1 MRVRGL
7 AVRSFVGASA
17 VAMSLVGAGLLGGCN
32 KAAVDAQK
40 LAKQAQSIQGED
52 PKGASEMYK
61 QAAQMDPTNH
71 KILGNLAVLYERQ
84 KDWNN
89 AAETYAKAA
98 AIDDTFANYHFR
110 RGYALMELALKDPGK
125 AGLDKAKDPL
135 KKAVAKDANIAAAL
149 FYLGKVHYELDE
161 EQEALEV
168 LTKAIETRS
177 DQLHYYVELANIYLN
192 LGMAEQG
199 QAVALEGQKI
209 APQIKFENENDKI
222 DGVNAWYFLALLEA
236 KSAEL
241 LNKPDDKIKALE
253 KTRTIPNP
261 KNGARDSEYQL
272 ALAYADKGQPQDA
285 CQALA
290 SYLKT
295 PAGKTPE
302 QQESRKDAEGKK
314 FTWKCP

>member
-1 MRVRGL
+1 MRVRGRGIHV
-7 AVRSFVGASA
+7 ASGSFVGALVA
-17 VAMSLVGAGLLGGCN
+17 VFGLLSGGCN

-98 AIDDTFANYHFR
+98 ALDDTFANYHFR
-110 RGYALMELALKDPGK
+110 RGYALMELAMKDSGH

-135 KKAVAKDANIAAAL
+135 KKALAKDPNIADAYY
-149 FYLGKVHYELDE
+149 YLGKVHYELDE
-161 EQEALEV
+161 EQEALEA
-168 LTKAIETRS
+168 LTKAVETRS

-209 APQIKFENENDKI
+209 APQIKFANENDKI
-222 DGVNAWYFLALLEA
+222 DGVNAWYFLALDEA
-236 KSAEL
+236 RAAEL
-241 LNKPDDKIKALE
+241 MNKVDDKIKALE

-272 ALAYADKGQPQDA
+272 SLAYADKGQPQDA

-290 SYLKT
+290 TYLKT

-314 FTWKCP
+314 FVWKCP